1 MIASA
6 SVAAG
11 NGSSSEVLG
20 PRERFVRDLRARW
33 RVASEQ
39 LSEATREF
47 DAARAAQPLVL
58 AHIEDSGRRVV
69 EARAECH
76 TIQSALEAA
85 DRWFWQQSAVD

>member
-1 MIASA
+1 MIASG

-11 NGSSSEVLG
+11 NIPSNDVLG
-20 PRERFVRDLRARW
+20 PRERFVRDLRMRW

-47 DAARAAQPLVL
+47 DAARVAQPLDV
-58 AHIEDSGRRVV
+58 ARVEDSGRRVI
-69 EARAECH
+69 EARVECH